1 MQCSDWLSPFQGPV
15 TVPSINIMSK
25 RRSELEGR
33 LNGLLSRIAMET
45 QEIKELEQLL
55 TDGQIL
61 ANEILKRDLE
71 GVICGFEK
79 YLGELRQQA
88 QSSQQQV
95 DSLQSEN
102 QTLRLHLEEA
112 RRRCRQL
119 EHRHTQVHVH
129 HVCPVDGA
137 ICTERSSTWGFVP
150 QEICSFREEVQ
161 RLQAQLVQNQAQYNR
176 TKPDQ
181 ITAGEDRLADSLDHK
196 PRLQVQL
203 KQDQNWR
210 LEQELQRQSRHGLCR
225 QKLEVELERSR
236 AELQAV
242 QQERDVLQQQMDS
255 LADDHQR
262 RLGHLNR
269 RVRQLRRSMSD
280 ADQLTAEQLRAL
292 NYRMELLQTQVCAD
306 SCEHKRREKK
316 KKLRLEA
323 SEQQHRRHGSVLQ
336 VCDEVE
342 CVEKTL
348 LKRRAELREADRRLL
363 EAQRCVHATR
373 DQAAELQS
381 RVQNSATCLLEAAK
395 HLRTLQEEEQQL
407 LGSRQ
412 KEQQALV
419 EVEEMLR
426 RRTEELQQLTMRTD
440 AAADR
445 LADVLSDCQEAQRRL
460 DSLTC
465 QKKQNQKLLFQE
477 ERRGAQSGEGERRLA
492 ALKAELITQRAELLE
507 QQALTGVENKHT
519 QRKEALQQEVGNK
532 REEAASHLHT
542 ASQHQELLTLSN
554 AV

>member
-119 EHRHTQVHVH
+119 EHRHT
-129 HVCPVDGA
+129 
-137 ICTERSSTWGFVP
+137 

-292 NYRMELLQTQVCAD
+292 NYRMELLQTQQVCAD

-465 QKKQNQKLLFQE
+465 QE